1 MMLVQIL
8 SGIHNLTT
16 MLYGI
21 YISAFFLG
29 VKQNRRNI
37 GTLFLFSCGEGLLYL
52 VVSFLYGSLFAK
64 ELYPFV
70 IHLPLVIFLVL
81 YYHYPLISSLT
92 SVFSA
97 YLSCQISTWVGLFAL
112 DLTRQ
117 DWCYYLSRIIAT
129 LLVFVILSRF
139 VCRTTAAIF
148 AKDKRELCI
157 IGFLPLVYYI
167 FDYATTKFSN
177 LLYSGNKA
185 VVEFMGFAFC
195 IAYLIFLL
203 VYFKEF
209 EQKQEIRQYSDLMEI
224 QLMSIQKEIDQ
235 VRNSRQEL
243 SILRHDMRHHLNMIQ
258 TFLQN
263 DLEQAQK
270 YIQEINDAYDDTV
283 ITTYSKNDTL
293 NSVISIYQTRFTEK
307 NLRLECNV
315 RTQAELPCPDI
326 AICTILSNA
335 LENAM
340 HALEQSSAD
349 DGWAKL
355 TITQKNHQLLLEIE
369 NPVDQIPKFVDGIP
383 ASTRKGHGIGVK
395 SIVYYVEQL
404 HGQYHFSVS
413 DHMFIL
419 RIIV

>member
-8 SGIHNLTT
+8 SGVHNLTT

-37 GTLFLFSCGEGLLYL
+37 GTLFLFSCGEVLLYF

-70 IHLPLVIFLVL
+70 IHLPLALFLVL

-97 YLSCQISTWVGLFAL
+97 YLSCQISTWVGLFVL
-112 DLTRQ
+112 DITSQ
-117 DWCYYLSRIIAT
+117 MWCYYLVRIIT
-129 LLVFVILSRF
+129 TVLVFVILSRF

-148 AKDKRELCI
+148 SKDKRELCI

-263 DLEQAQK
+263 DPEQAQK

-369 NPVDQIPKFVDGIP
+369 NPVEQIPKFVDGIP

>member
-1 MMLVQIL
+1 
-8 SGIHNLTT
+8 
-16 MLYGI
+16 
-21 YISAFFLG
+21 
-29 VKQNRRNI
+29 
-37 GTLFLFSCGEGLLYL
+37 
-52 VVSFLYGSLFAK
+52 
-64 ELYPFV
+64 
-70 IHLPLVIFLVL
+70 
-81 YYHYPLISSLT
+81 
-92 SVFSA
+92 
-97 YLSCQISTWVGLFAL
+97 
-112 DLTRQ
+112 
-117 DWCYYLSRIIAT
+117 
-129 LLVFVILSRF
+129 
-139 VCRTTAAIF
+139 
-148 AKDKRELCI
+148 
-157 IGFLPLVYYI
+157 
-167 FDYATTKFSN
+167 
-177 LLYSGNKA
+177 
-185 VVEFMGFAFC
+185 MGFAFC

-258 TFLQN
+258 TLLQN
-263 DLEQAQK
+263 DPEQAQN